1 MTSPS
6 GDVRLWGLLHSTRGT
21 LNWPKC
27 FERQFIINQYSLRS
41 WHLAIPR
48 VGIDGGGTPA
58 RLHLETCTRVIPL
71 SVFVTANNWKAPKRS
86 LPGAGPNRRQS
97 ERNPGGNT
105 GGRRPETPRAGN
117 EASPRGGQGVLHS
130 CHVQKVEKASICFR
144 GPTEKCCSQKEK
156 RKNPKHKVLNPGYL
170 RDGSSGGDR
179 GTGRLSRLLV
189 AFRSPRAVVIHV
201 FVLLLIYYTSYMVC
215 VCPKHTYLHVW

>member
-1 MTSPS
+1 MAEH
-6 GDVRLWGLLHSTRGT
+6 RRRG
-21 LNWPKC
+21 
-27 FERQFIINQYSLRS
+27 
-41 WHLAIPR
+41 
-48 VGIDGGGTPA
+48 
-58 RLHLETCTRVIPL
+58 
-71 SVFVTANNWKAPKRS
+71 
-86 LPGAGPNRRQS
+86 GA
-97 ERNPGGNT
+97 GGNT
-105 GGRRPETPRAGN
+105 GGRRPETPPTGN

-179 GTGRLSRLLV
+179 GTGRLSGLLV